1 MKPIAA
7 FFKDETGLT
16 TVEYAVAGALI
27 AGVLVTAFTELGTK
41 VKDVIQGI
49 KGVLKVPAP

>member
-1 MKPIAA
+1 MNIMKSFLA
-7 FFKDETGLT
+7 DETGLT

-27 AGVLVTAFTELGTK
+27 AGVLVTAFTELGDK